1 MKLMGEM
8 PCKWNSKKRILI
20 TVIVKSTYMLYFDL
34 KKKKQ
39 TTFLQQWNKILPSH
53 DKHDTFTWRCV
64 WYIKTDTG
72 RYISFYN
79 TM

>member
-1 MKLMGEM
+1 MGKCHVNETL
-8 PCKWNSKKRILI
+8 KKRII
-20 TVIVKSTYMLYFDL
+20 TVILKSTYFDL

-39 TTFLQQWNKILPSH
+39 TTFQQQWNKILPSY
-53 DKHDTFTWRCV
+53 DKHDTFMRRCV

-72 RYISFYN
+72 IYISFCN

>member
-34 KKKKQ
+34 KKKK
-39 TTFLQQWNKILPSH
+39 NKQPFCNNEIKYCHHMINMTPSLEGVF
-53 DKHDTFTWRCV
+53 DT
-64 WYIKTDTG
+64 
-72 RYISFYN
+72 
-79 TM
+79 

>member
-34 KKKKQ
+34 KKKNKQ
-39 TTFLQQWNKILPSH
+39 PFCNNEIKYCHHMINMTPSLEGVF
-53 DKHDTFTWRCV
+53 DT
-64 WYIKTDTG
+64 
-72 RYISFYN
+72 
-79 TM
+79 